1 MFTRVKTAK
10 EIEWMRESGRMLGEV
25 LKTIRKNIGVGSTTK
40 DAAQIARRELKALG
54 GKSAFLDYQ
63 GFPDVICTSVNHEIV
78 HGIPNSKQLT
88 KGDFA
93 SFDYGVNYNGMIT
106 DAAFT
111 MVIGGDS
118 DIDADEERLLTGTKQ
133 ALYAGI
139 DVIKDGV
146 RVGDISAAVEKVL
159 KKHKL
164 GIVRELVGH
173 GVGHQVH
180 EEPNIPNYG
189 QNGTGPILKAG
200 MTIAIE
206 PMAMLGSEEIGIL
219 PDGWTVITTDG
230 SLSAH
235 FEHTV
240 LITKDGSEILTDN
253 D

>member
-10 EIEWMRESGRMLGEV
+10 EIEWMRESGRMLGQV

-40 DAAQIARRELKALG
+40 DAAQIAKRELKALG
-54 GKSAFLDYQ
+54 GKPAFLDYQ

-78 HGIPNSKQLT
+78 HGIPNSKQLI
-88 KGDFA
+88 KGDLA
-93 SFDYGVNYNGMIT
+93 SFDYGVDYNGMI
-106 DAAFT
+106 
-111 MVIGGDS
+111 
-118 DIDADEERLLTGTKQ
+118 
-133 ALYAGI
+133 
-139 DVIKDGV
+139 
-146 RVGDISAAVEKVL
+146 AVEKVL
-159 KKHKL
+159 IKHKL

-173 GVGHQVH
+173 GVGHEVH

-189 QNGTGPILKAG
+189 QSGTGPILKAG

-206 PMAMLGSEEIGIL
+206 PMAMLGSEEVGVL

-240 LITKDGSEILTDN
+240 LITKAGSEILTDN
-253 D
+253 N